1 MPKIIDIKYIW
12 VTDELMEKPLMCL
25 ENEIQKFLDMG
36 FKLKWDVIVK
46 ADRWGTNY
54 YIQHLVKYDS
64 K

>member
-1 MPKIIDIKYIW
+1 
-12 VTDELMEKPLMCL
+12 MCL

>member
-12 VTDELMEKPLMCL
+12 VTDELMGKPLMCL

-36 FKLKWDVIVK
+36 FELKWDVIIK

-54 YIQHLVKYDS
+54 
-64 K
+64 